1 MRKSVPD
8 VEEGPA
14 EMRHRRSQPTL
25 GAAHAPLRDQVREEI
40 RQRISDGRLAPGDK
54 MVEREL
60 AAELG
65 VSRVPVREALRT
77 LETEGFVQVVPRKG
91 VVVRH
96 LSRRDVEEL
105 FDVREALE
113 VLATRRA
120 AERATADELARLRR
134 TLDKGRAA
142 LRRGDNVTAQ
152 ACNEAF
158 HDAIVTMAHNELLGG
173 LLEPLQGRLHWLF
186 RQNEDLA
193 ELVDEHREL
202 YAAIASG
209 DPDRA
214 GVFAL
219 EHVRVNRE
227 IALRLLF
234 DHKETG
240 IEAPA

>member
-1 MRKSVPD
+1 MESSSNGVP
-8 VEEGPA
+8 
-14 EMRHRRSQPTL
+14 L
-25 GAAHAPLRDQVREEI
+25 GLAHTPLRDQVREEI
-40 RQRISDGRLAPGDK
+40 RQRIADGRLPPGSK

-65 VSRVPVREALRT
+65 VSRVPVREALRM
-77 LETEGFVQVVPRKG
+77 LETEGFVQVVPRRG

-120 AERATADELARLRR
+120 TERATPDELAGIRR
-134 TLDKGRAA
+134 IIDEGDAA
-142 LRRGDNVTAQ
+142 LARGDTPAGQQSND
-152 ACNEAF
+152 AF
-158 HDAIVTMAHNELLGG
+158 HDALVSLAHNELLAG

-193 ELVDEHREL
+193 ELVHEHREL
-202 YAAIASG
+202 YEAIASG

-214 GVFAL
+214 GTVAL
-219 EHVRVNRE
+219 RHVQVNRE
-227 IALRLLF
+227 TAVRLLF
-234 DHKETG
+234 GDESPT
-240 IEAPA
+240 IEAHA